1 MRVKC
6 LVTAITVSL
15 ALSGHVSK
23 AFSAEIEKAN
33 DPLCLI
39 ELSGEI
45 VKGDLQRFVSLAGET
60 LPGSDG
66 ETTWKNTMCLNSPGG
81 NLAEGTALAGEIYK
95 RGITTVI
102 RNGHS
107 CYSACA
113 IMFMMG
119 IAQGSEMG
127 WPSRKMHKNAR
138 LGFHRPYLDIDSD
151 EKVSIKALAFGYDE
165 AQKALLQIFNLAN
178 SPSGPLTT
186 RPMMKP
192 DLVQAMIAHVGND
205 FYMIDEVNKA
215 GRFDIEVFGYQ
226 EPKDI
231 NAQTAFMA
239 CDNAFYWESRLLE
252 PEHVNY
258 LHDAYQDKEG
268 VERQSKLLNSP
279 YGKNFHVI
287 SNDAGYADAECKV
300 RWREDKLT
308 ICGYNDSYDVSLG
321 RSECNP
327 EADGGVSYPLSKIAL
342 WPAYTKLASLPE
354 EQAATNATVGVRYRC
369 VVKSEN
375 NTVIDEE
382 ICVQGNGRTANGF
395 LNVDFTW
402 PSGSKTVI
410 SIGKTALRINGDT
423 AQRQRGT
430 NDMCFLNERT
440 RNWFCAS
447 KLPATD
453 KGG

>member
-15 ALSGHVSK
+15 ALSVYVSK

-45 VKGDLQRFVSLAGET
+45 VKGDLHRFISLADET

-178 SPSGPLTT
+178 SPNGPLTT

-205 FYMIDEVNKA
+205 FYMIDDVNKA

-268 VERQSKLLNSP
+268 VEGQSKL
-279 YGKNFHVI
+279 
-287 SNDAGYADAECKV
+287 V
-300 RWREDKLT
+300 RS
-308 ICGYNDSYDVSLG
+308 C
-321 RSECNP
+321 
-327 EADGGVSYPLSKIAL
+327 
-342 WPAYTKLASLPE
+342 
-354 EQAATNATVGVRYRC
+354 
-369 VVKSEN
+369 
-375 NTVIDEE
+375 
-382 ICVQGNGRTANGF
+382 
-395 LNVDFTW
+395 
-402 PSGSKTVI
+402 
-410 SIGKTALRINGDT
+410 
-423 AQRQRGT
+423 
-430 NDMCFLNERT
+430 
-440 RNWFCAS
+440 
-447 KLPATD
+447 
-453 KGG
+453 